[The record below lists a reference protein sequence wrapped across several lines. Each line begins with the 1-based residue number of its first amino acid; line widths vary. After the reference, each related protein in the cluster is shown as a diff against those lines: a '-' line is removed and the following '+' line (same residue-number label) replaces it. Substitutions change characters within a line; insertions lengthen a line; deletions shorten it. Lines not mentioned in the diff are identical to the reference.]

1 MKKDFFISLALVAI
15 ILTVCIL
22 NIVSFAQAC
31 DSVRRD
37 VLRLHV
43 VADSNS
49 ETDQKLKL
57 LVRDAVLEK
66 GGELFE
72 GTVTVDTA
80 KAEILP
86 RIDELKAVATK
97 VLRENGCK
105 NSVEI
110 TVTEEYFNTRCYEDF
125 TMPAGVY
132 TAVRVNIGSAGG
144 QNWWCVMFPPLCV
157 PVADGEIKT
166 DDSIVLEEYLG
177 SDGKKIV
184 TSEGKF
190 KMGFKIVEIYE
201 KLFKD

>member
-1 MKKDFFISLALVAI
+1 MKKDFFISLALAAI
-15 ILTVCIL
+15 ILTACIL
-22 NIVSFAQAC
+22 NIVSFAKAC

-86 RIDELKAVATK
+86 RIDELKAAATK
-97 VLRENGCK
+97 VLGENGCK

-110 TVTEEYFNTRCYEDF
+110 TITEEYFNTRCYEDF

-132 TAVRVNIGSAGG
+132 TAVRVNIGSAQG
-144 QNWWCVMFPPLCV
+144 QNWWCVMFPPLCL
-157 PVADGEIKT
+157 PAASTDADAFFT
-166 DDSIVLEEYLG
+166 DAEMKVVSSSPEY
-177 SDGKKIV
+177 
-184 TSEGKF
+184 EPR
-190 KMGFKIVEIYE
+190 FKIVEIIE
-201 KLFKD
+201 SIKAKLKE

>member
-1 MKKDFFISLALVAI
+1 MKKDFFISLALAAI
-15 ILTVCIL
+15 ILTACIL

-72 GTVTVDTA
+72 GTVTVNTA

-86 RIDELKAVATK
+86 RIDELETAATK

-132 TAVRVNIGSAGG
+132 TAVRVNIGSAQG
-144 QNWWCVMFPPLCV
+144 QNWWCVMFPPLCL
-157 PVADGEIKT
+157 PAASTDADAFFT
-166 DDSIVLEEYLG
+166 DAEMKVVSSSPEY
-177 SDGKKIV
+177 
-184 TSEGKF
+184 EPR
-190 KMGFKIVEIYE
+190 FKIVEIIE
-201 KLFKD
+201 SIKAKLKE

>member
-144 QNWWCVMFPPLCV
+144 QNWWCVMFPPLCLPAV
-157 PVADGEIKT
+157 STDADAFFT
-166 DDSIVLEEYLG
+166 DAEMKVVSSSPEY
-177 SDGKKIV
+177 
-184 TSEGKF
+184 EPR
-190 KMGFKIVEIYE
+190 FKIVEIIE
-201 KLFKD
+201 SIKAKLKE